1 MSDQFDVLMEQLVSA
16 NAFPLLKEIKRGIE
30 KESLR
35 VGLDGFLSAKPHP
48 ESLGSA
54 LTHPFI
60 TTDYSEALLELI
72 TPPSTDPEE
81 PVRFLNQIHN
91 YVYHQI
97 GEEFLWNASMPC
109 MMDKEEEIPIA
120 RFGTSNIGQMKYV
133 YREGLGKR
141 YGRLMQTIAGVHYN
155 FSLPQSF
162 WQQLQTIKGN
172 SDPLQSFISDGYMG
186 LVRNF
191 LRYGWMLP
199 YLFGA
204 SPAICKSFVKGKK
217 HKLSELMPG
226 TMFGEYATSLRMSDM
241 GYSNNAQSRL
251 NISYDSVEKYAA
263 GLEHAIRTP
272 EPLYEEIGLYEN
284 GQRIQL
290 NTNLLQIENEYYS
303 NIRPK
308 RVAGSGERPAKALN
322 ERGVEYIEV
331 RGLDINPFSKVGIT
345 NQQIHWLDCFLIT
358 CALMP
363 SAEISCREDG
373 EIKENLRRAVNYGRN
388 PELSLWSLNREVPL
402 AELGNCISA
411 KMEQVARF
419 MDSNWQTHAYS
430 EAVEHCKTCF
440 IQPQNTLSGRFM
452 EVIQS
457 SEGYYTKT
465 RKMALDIKQ
474 HFLQNPLADKDNTF
488 FRENARISLAAQREL
503 EAEPQKS
510 FDEFVEDYYK

>member
-1 MSDQFDVLMEQLVSA
+1 MSDQFNSLVQQLSA
-16 NAFPLLKEIKRGIE
+16 KNAFPLLKKIKRGIE

-35 VGLDGFLSAKPHP
+35 VAPNGYLSTRSHP

-60 TTDYSEALLELI
+60 TTDYSEALLEMI
-72 TPPSTDPEE
+72 TPPTTDPDE
-81 PVRFLNQIHN
+81 PIRFLKQIHN

-109 MMDKEEEIPIA
+109 MMNKEEEIPIA
-120 RFGTSNIGQMKYV
+120 RFGSSNIGQMKYV

-155 FSLPQSF
+155 FSLPESF
-162 WQQLQTIKGN
+162 WIQLQNIKGN
-172 SDPLQSFISDGYMG
+172 TDPLNQFISDSYMG

-191 LRYGWMLP
+191 LRHGWMLP

-204 SPAICKSFVKGKK
+204 SPAICKSFVQGKK
-217 HKLSELMPG
+217 HKLNECMPG
-226 TMFGEYATSLRMSDM
+226 TMVGEFATSLRMSDM

-272 EPLYEEIGLYEN
+272 EPLYQEIGLYEN
-284 GQRIQL
+284 GKRIQL

-303 NIRPK
+303 NVRPK
-308 RVAGSGERPAKALN
+308 RITQAGERPAKALKQ
-322 ERGVEYIEV
+322 RGVEYIEI
-331 RGLDINPFSKVGIT
+331 RGLDINPFADVGIT
-345 NQQIHWLDCFLIT
+345 NKQIRWLDCLLIT

-388 PELSLWSLNREVPL
+388 HELSLWSLNREVPL
-402 AELGNCISA
+402 AELGQCLSS
-411 KMEQVARF
+411 KMERVAGF
-419 MDSNWQTHAYS
+419 MDTNWQTSAYS
-430 EAVEHCKTCF
+430 DAVKYCKNCF
-440 IQPQNTLSGRFM
+440 SEPENTLSGRY
-452 EVIQS
+452 IKLIKR
-457 SEGYYTKT
+457 SEGYYTLT
-465 RKMALDIKQ
+465 RKMAMDIKQ
-474 HFLQNPLADKDNTF
+474 FNLKNSLSDKENTF
-488 FRENARISLAAQREL
+488 FKENARMSMAAQLEL
-503 EAEPQKS
+503 ESQPQIS
-510 FDEFVEDYYK
+510 FDEFVANYYQ